1 MFEGQPRAAI
11 SANIANRGHPCD
23 LHATSLILNITH
35 MADILVTGLLDGA
48 ALSFAMLHALDQLGL
63 AVLVKDPAN
72 GRYEQANA
80 SAARLLGL
88 EGRQLVGG
96 QDAELFDAT
105 LAVSLR
111 AADMQARATSSGV
124 LSEHKLE
131 LASGRREFLAW
142 RQIFLSDEGVSKL
155 VSVWQDVTD
164 ARRRDAQLQSALAQ
178 LEQQQKANENLR
190 RDAEGNQVRDAL
202 SGLFHRAHFEEQ
214 LCREA
219 DLSSREQ
226 REFALVA
233 IAVDNMDDIR
243 QTHGIEGCER
253 VIEALGR
260 LLRAGTRAMDAPC
273 RLGGDRFVVL
283 LSGVGLATAHSRMEQ
298 LRRQCAQ
305 HIVAHN
311 GQQIPFTV
319 SMGVASFPHT
329 AGLVDELMR
338 SADRAMANARDKG
351 GNRIVLA
358 SIQFSFAA

>member
-1 MFEGQPRAAI
+1 
-11 SANIANRGHPCD
+11 
-23 LHATSLILNITH
+23 
-35 MADILVTGLLDGA
+35 MAETLAPGLLDVA
-48 ALSFAMLHALDQLGL
+48 ALQGAVLNALDQF
-63 AVLVKDPAN
+63 AVGVTVKDLAS

-88 EGRQLVGG
+88 DGREIVGA
-96 QDAELFDAT
+96 QDADLFDAT
-105 LAVSLR
+105 LAVALR
-111 AADMQARATSSGV
+111 AAEQQARAIPSGV
-124 LSEHKLE
+124 MAEHKLE
-131 LASGRREFLAW
+131 ISGGRRDFLAW
-142 RQIFLSDEGVSKL
+142 RQVVAQADGQARMVAI
-155 VSVWQDVTD
+155 WQDVTD
-164 ARRRDAQLQSALAQ
+164 ARRREAQLQTALAQ
-178 LEQQQKANENLR
+178 LEQQQKANESLR
-190 RDAEGNQVRDAL
+190 RDAEGSHQVRDAL
-202 SGLFHRAHFEEQ
+202 SGLYHRAHFEEH

-243 QTHGIEGCER
+243 QNHGVEGCER

-338 SADRAMANARDKG
+338 SADRALASAREKG
-351 GNRIVLA
+351 GNRIALA
-358 SIQFSFAA
+358 SIQFTPAA

>member
-1 MFEGQPRAAI
+1 MGI
-11 SANIANRGHPCD
+11 SANIDTSVAWHPSG
-23 LHATSLILNITH
+23 AGGTELIHTH
-35 MADILVTGLLDGA
+35 MADLLAPGLLDGA
-48 ALSFAMLHALDQLGL
+48 ALNVAVLHALDQLGV
-63 AVLVKDPAN
+63 AVLVKDLST
-72 GRYEQANA
+72 GRYDLSNG
-80 SAARLLGL
+80 AACRLLGL
-88 EGRQLVGG
+88 EGRDLVGA
-96 QDAELFDAT
+96 QDTDLFDAT
-105 LAVSLR
+105 LAVALR
-111 AADMQARATSSGV
+111 AADLQARATAGGV

-131 LASGRREFLAW
+131 LAGGRREFLAW
-142 RQIFLSDEGVSKL
+142 RQAFTPEEGVSKM

-164 ARRRDAQLQSALAQ
+164 TRRRDAQLQSALAQ

-190 RDAEGNQVRDAL
+190 RDVEGSQVRDAL
-202 SGLFHRAHFEEQ
+202 SGLYHRAHFEEQ

-233 IAVDNMDDIR
+233 IAVDNMDEIR
-243 QTHGIEGCER
+243 QAHGVDGCER
-253 VIEALGR
+253 VIESLGR

-338 SADRAMANARDKG
+338 SADRALAGARDKG

-358 SIQFSFAA
+358 SIQFTPAN

>member
-1 MFEGQPRAAI
+1 M
-11 SANIANRGHPCD
+11 
-23 LHATSLILNITH
+23 T
-35 MADILVTGLLDGA
+35 MAETLAPGLLDAA
-48 ALSFAMLHALDQLGL
+48 ALHGALLNALDHFTV
-63 AVLVKDPAN
+63 AVTVKDLN
-72 GRYEQANA
+72 SGRYEQVNA

-88 EGRQLVGG
+88 EGRDFIGA
-96 QDAELFDAT
+96 QDAELFDAS
-105 LAVSLR
+105 LAVALR
-111 AADMQARATSSGV
+111 AAEQQARATPTGV
-124 LSEHKLE
+124 LAEHKLE
-131 LASGRREFLAW
+131 IGGARRDFLAW
-142 RQIFLSDEGVSKL
+142 RQVVSQADG
-155 VSVWQDVTD
+155 SARMIAVWQDVTET
-164 ARRRDAQLQSALAQ
+164 RRREAQLQSAIAQ

-190 RDAEGNQVRDAL
+190 RDVEGSQVRDAL

-233 IAVDNMDDIR
+233 IAVDNMDEIR
-243 QTHGIEGCER
+243 QHHGLDGCER
-253 VIEALGR
+253 VIESLGR

-338 SADRAMANARDKG
+338 SADRALAGARDKG

-358 SIQFSFAA
+358 SIQFTPAN